1 MRHPLTDLW
10 RKIMGAASVPHDVT
24 ERDARW
30 SAVEAALADER
41 AKQDAAGGETQ
52 GSS

>member
-1 MRHPLTDLW
+1 VRHPLTGLW
-10 RKIMGAASVPHDVT
+10 SKLMGAAPVPYDVS

-41 AKQDAAGGETQ
+41 AKQEAAGGETQ